1 MLQVQAS
8 VFSEPATDG
17 GCEMIRLRD
26 GNSKRT
32 PPRGRAWVSDGDLSR
47 NGGDKGGDGEDA
59 TTEHGGDCWK
69 R

>member
-1 MLQVQAS
+1 
-8 VFSEPATDG
+8 
-17 GCEMIRLRD
+17 MIRLRD